1 MGVVYKARH
10 RRLNRLV
17 ALKMIRGT
25 HADEIQ
31 IARFKIE
38 AEAVASASPPEYP
51 PDLRHRRA
59 RRLPFV
65 ASSCS
70 KGAAWSIA

>member
-17 ALKMIRGT
+17 ALKMIRGAN
-25 HADEIQ
+25 ADEIQ

-38 AEAVASASPPEYP
+38 AEAVAAFATRTSCRSMTSASTT
-51 PDLRHRRA
+51 A
-59 RRLPFV
+59 RPSSRL
-65 ASSCS
+65 SCS
-70 KGAAWSIA
+70 KGVAWPTG